1 MSFAAD
7 PPGIGGVTG
16 LVYFLNWQN
25 VPANIYSLT
34 AVATDPAMTNLYVT
48 YLNALMA
55 AGMSGPFNQ
64 YTHVGSCWG
73 LKMATGDS
81 NANAPKYQ
89 GVLNWLAAHP

>member
-1 MSFAAD
+1 M
-7 PPGIGGVTG
+7 
-16 LVYFLNWQN
+16 
-25 VPANIYSLT
+25 
-34 AVATDPAMTNLYVT
+34 
-48 YLNALMA
+48 MA

-81 NANAPKYQ
+81 NANSPKYQ